1 MSDDLV
7 NALECI
13 LFVAEDPLPEGR
25 IAAVLEVGEAQVR
38 QLVDELSR
46 RLDGSGL
53 QVLKI
58 AGGYKLS
65 TRPAYA
71 RWIEKFREPE
81 PSRLSKAA
89 LETLA
94 IIAYRQPITQPEI
107 EAIRGV
113 DSSGVVNTL
122 LEKGLIRQRGR
133 KEAPGRPFLY
143 CTTTEFLA
151 AFGLADLS
159 ELPMIDSLRKASEV
173 TFGVAASQ
181 ETELI
186 LAPLE
191 HGDDDRP
198 DETDEIPQQTR
209 EE

>member
-1 MSDDLV
+1 MSYDLV

-13 LFVAEDPLPEGR
+13 LFVADEPLPEGR
-25 IAAVLEVGEAQVR
+25 IAAVLGVNDARVR

-71 RWIEKFREPE
+71 HWIEKFREPE
-81 PSRLSKAA
+81 PTRLSKAA

-94 IIAYRQPITQPEI
+94 IVAYRQPITQPEI
-107 EAIRGV
+107 DAIRGV
-113 DSSGVVNTL
+113 DSSGVLGTL

-133 KEAPGRPFLY
+133 KDAPGRPFLY

-159 ELPMIDSLRKASEV
+159 ELPMIDSLRKASEM

-181 ETELI
+181 EPELA
-186 LAPLE
+186 LAPTE
-191 HGDDDRP
+191 RKDDDQP
-198 DETDEIPQQTR
+198 DETEQIPEQTR